1 MRIFD
6 RITLIVLALGLWALV
21 LSPKSIEA
29 HHAHAVHDCYISGIA
44 DGQIDPDG
52 NFSID
57 ASAFSVQCNH
67 IAPVKNCE
75 TAGCVGTYTY

>member
-1 MRIFD
+1 MRTFD

-29 HHAHAVHDCYISGIA
+29 HHAHAAHDCYISGIA
-44 DGQIDPDG
+44 DGQIDVDG
-52 NFSID
+52 KFSID
-57 ASAFSVQCNH
+57 ASKFSVQCDH
-67 IAPVKNCE
+67 KAPVKTCE